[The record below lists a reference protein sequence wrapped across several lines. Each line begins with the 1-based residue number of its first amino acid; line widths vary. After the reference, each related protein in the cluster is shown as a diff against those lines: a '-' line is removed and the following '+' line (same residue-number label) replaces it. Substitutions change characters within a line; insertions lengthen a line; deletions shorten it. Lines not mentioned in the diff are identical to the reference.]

1 MITNLLPGLRDLRT
15 PLAVGYL
22 WLVALWL
29 LLHKYLPASID
40 AAKGPLKSLYQLGD
54 FVGNKMLLAAVTFV
68 AYLLGSLLV
77 KYFKARMSY
86 DGKSEDQE
94 GDFELPNT
102 GWFER
107 VFLNGDL
114 LVSATRQLVS
124 FVDTRLRELQNVMD
138 RTLHREI
145 LEARELPVVQKHEYE
160 PIYNLRSAYVSGIVA
175 DFQLVGIQLQAKNRD
190 FWDTYDRK
198 FTEMQFRHGIAPPL
212 VAIIFI
218 ISWQSSWFWLFLLI
232 IPVWFGVL
240 AQRLS
245 TEVKATLIQAIILG
259 MVVPPILQDLDKA
272 ADKRRE
278 ELKNLRVEE
287 ADLI

>member
-1 MITNLLPGLRDLRT
+1 LITNLLPGLRDLRT

-29 LLHKYLPASID
+29 LLHKYVPTSLD

-54 FVGNKMLLAAVTFV
+54 FVGDKVLLAAVTFV

-94 GDFELPNT
+94 GDFQLPNT
-102 GWFER
+102 SWFER
-107 VFLNGDL
+107 VFMNGDL

-145 LEARELPVVQKHEYE
+145 LEARELPVVQEHEYE
-160 PIYNLRSAYVSGIVA
+160 PIHNLRSAYVSGIVA
-175 DFQLVGIQLQAKNRD
+175 DFQLVGIQLQATNRD

-198 FTEMQFRHGIAPPL
+198 VTEMQFRHGIAPPL
-212 VAIIFI
+212 VAIIII